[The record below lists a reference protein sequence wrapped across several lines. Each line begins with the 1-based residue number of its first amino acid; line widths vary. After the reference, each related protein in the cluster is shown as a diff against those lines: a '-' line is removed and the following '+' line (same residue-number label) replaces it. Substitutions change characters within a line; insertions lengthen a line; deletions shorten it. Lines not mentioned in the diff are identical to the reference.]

1 MSGLKN
7 RRVVVTGL
15 GLLSPLGNS
24 PQETWQALLAG
35 KSGVRKI
42 TDEKFSKFGVKI
54 GAPVDSFQAEKY
66 FEPKEIRKISG
77 FIQYAVGA
85 AKQAIDDA
93 GLEITEENA
102 PRFGVIMGSGIGGL
116 PLIEKNYLAYLNGGP
131 RRISP
136 SFIPMAIINMASGMI
151 SIKFGLQG
159 PSYAI
164 VSACTSSAHSIGDA
178 ARIIGYGDADV
189 MVAGGTEMAN
199 TPLGLGGFAAARAL
213 SRRNDEPTKASRP
226 WDKDRDGFVLADGA
240 GALIL
245 EEYEHAKKRG
255 AKIYAELTGFGM
267 SSDAYHVTG
276 LDVAGSGPMRSM
288 QAAINDAS
296 LNPEDID
303 YINAHGTS
311 TIVGD
316 PVEALAIKR
325 TFGDH
330 AYKLAVSSTK
340 SMTGHML
347 GAAGAAE
354 AVFSILAINNQIAPP
369 TINLDNPDEGCD
381 LDFVP
386 HTAREMKIDTVL
398 SNSFGFGGMNGSL
411 IFKRI

>member
-24 PQETWQALLAG
+24 WQISWEALLAG
-35 KSGVRKI
+35 KSGVRII
-42 TDEKFSKFGVKI
+42 TDVDLSKFSVRI
-54 GAPVDSFQAEKY
+54 GAIIENFQPENY

-77 FIQYAVGA
+77 FVQYGVAA

-102 PRFGVIMGSGIGGL
+102 TRIGVIMGSGIGGL
-116 PLIEKNYLAYLNGGP
+116 PLIEKNYLAYLKGGP

-136 SFIPMAIINMASGMI
+136 NFIPMAIINMASGLI
-151 SIKFGLQG
+151 SIKYGLQG
-159 PSYAI
+159 PSYAV
-164 VSACTSSAHSIGDA
+164 VSACTTGAHSIGDA
-178 ARIIGYGDADV
+178 ARIIAYGDADV

-226 WDKDRDGFVLADGA
+226 WDKDRDGFVLGAGA

-245 EEYEHAKKRG
+245 EEYEYAKKRG
-255 AKIYAELTGFGM
+255 AKIYAELAGFGM
-267 SSDAYHVTG
+267 SSDAYHVAS
-276 LDVAGSGPMRSM
+276 LDITGSGPMRSM
-288 QAAINDAS
+288 QAAINDAG
-296 LNPEDID
+296 LNPADID

-311 TIVGD
+311 TIIGD

-325 TFGDH
+325 AFGDH
-330 AYKLAVSSTK
+330 AYKVAISSTK

-354 AVFSILAINNQIAPP
+354 AIFSILAINNQVAPP

-386 HTAREMKIDTVL
+386 HTARKMKIDTVL